1 MPVLGRARAALRRR
15 PGRRGAALLRRVA
28 LPPALWSRRADA
40 LSVGQQQRVAAARSL
55 IGRPELVIAD
65 EPTSALDA
73 ALRDDFMTLL
83 LDECRAGG
91 STLVF
96 VSHDERLAP
105 HFDERLSLPALN
117 RRRRGC
123 WRHERWPL
131 LQIAARSAWNRRG
144 TLALVMLSI
153 ALATALLLSLERLR
167 SDIRS
172 SFAQSVSGTDLI
184 VGARTG
190 PVQLMLYAVFRVG
203 GATNGIRMDSV
214 RAVAAHRA
222 VAWTVPIA
230 LGDSHRGH
238 PVLGTTTEYFTRFAY
253 GDSQPLA
260 LAQGRAF
267 AGTLDGL
274 YEAVHRRRG
283 RAAAGLSAG
292 PAHHA
297 QPRHGL
303 GPGGGAGGEHAD
315 KPFTVVGVLARTGT
329 PVDRTV
335 HVSLQAIEAIHLDW
349 AGGAPLPGVSIA
361 PEHARKFD
369 LEPKQVTAVL
379 VGLKNRVAVFNVQ
392 RFVADYEGEPLL
404 AVLPGVALDE
414 LWTVVGLGERALLA
428 MSGLVALVSL
438 ASLVAVVLAGLN
450 ERRRELAVLRAV
462 GAGPRHVLVLL
473 AAEGALVTLL
483 GALTGA
489 AVAAG
494 AVVAAGPW
502 VQQRFGV
509 TLQAS
514 APTAEQ
520 WALFGAVLLA
530 GMLASLVPGWRAYRL
545 SLADGLTPRT

>member
-1 MPVLGRARAALRRR
+1 
-15 PGRRGAALLRRVA
+15 
-28 LPPALWSRRADA
+28 
-40 LSVGQQQRVAAARSL
+40 
-55 IGRPELVIAD
+55 
-65 EPTSALDA
+65 
-73 ALRDDFMTLL
+73 MT
-83 LDECRAGG
+83 A
-91 STLVF
+91 
-96 VSHDERLAP
+96 
-105 HFDERLSLPALN
+105 
-117 RRRRGC
+117 
-123 WRHERWPL
+123 L

-144 TLALVMLSI
+144 TLALVVLSI

-172 SFAQSVSGTDLI
+172 SFTQSVSGTDLI

-203 GATNGIRMDSV
+203 GATNGIGMDSV

-238 PVLGTTTEYFTRFAY
+238 PVLGTTPEFFTRFAY
-253 GDSQPLA
+253 GDSQPLT
-260 LAQGRAF
+260 LAEGRAF

-274 YEAVHRRRG
+274 YEAVIGAEVAEKLGYRLGQRITLSHG
-283 RAAAGLSAG
+283 MAA
-292 PAHHA
+292 
-297 QPRHGL
+297 
-303 GPGGGAGGEHAD
+303 GPGGALGTDHAD
-315 KPFTVVGVLARTGT
+315 KPFAVVGLLARTGT

-335 HVSLQAIEAIHLDW
+335 HISLQAIEAIHLDW

-369 LEPKQVTAVL
+369 LEPKQVTAAL

-414 LWTVVGLGERALLA
+414 LWAVVGLGERALLA
-428 MSGLVALVSL
+428 ISGLVALVSL

-462 GAGPRHVLVLL
+462 GAGPRHVLALL
-473 AAEGALVTLL
+473 ATEGALVTLL

-489 AVAAG
+489 AAAAG

-509 TLQAS
+509 ALQAS

-520 WALFGAVLLA
+520 WALFGAVLMA

>member
-1 MPVLGRARAALRRR
+1 MS
-15 PGRRGAALLRRVA
+15 ALLA
-28 LPPALWSRRADA
+28 
-40 LSVGQQQRVAAARSL
+40 
-55 IGRPELVIAD
+55 
-65 EPTSALDA
+65 
-73 ALRDDFMTLL
+73 
-83 LDECRAGG
+83 
-91 STLVF
+91 
-96 VSHDERLAP
+96 
-105 HFDERLSLPALN
+105 
-117 RRRRGC
+117 
-123 WRHERWPL
+123 
-131 LQIAARSAWNRRG
+131 IAARSAWNRRG
-144 TLALVMLSI
+144 TLVLVMLSI

-203 GATNGIRMDSV
+203 GATQGIRMDSV

-238 PVLGTTTEYFTRFAY
+238 PVLGTTTDYFTRFAY
-253 GDSQPLA
+253 GDRQPLA
-260 LAQGRAF
+260 LVQGRAF

-274 YEAVHRRRG
+274 YEAVLGAEVAQRLGYRLGQRIT
-283 RAAAGLSAG
+283 LS
-292 PAHHA
+292 
-297 QPRHGL
+297 HGL
-303 GPGGGAGGEHAD
+303 GAAPGEAGDDHAD

-349 AGGAPLPGVSIA
+349 AGGAPLPGMSIA

-392 RFVADYEGEPLL
+392 RFVADYEAEPLL

-414 LWTVVGLGERALLA
+414 LWSVIGLGERALLA

-489 AVAAG
+489 AAAAV
-494 AVVAAGPW
+494 AVVATGPW
-502 VQQRFGV
+502 VQQRFGL
-509 TLQAS
+509 TLQAA
-514 APTAEQ
+514 APSAEQ